1 MVNTFAAFWTTVKTL
16 MSFNNLLLQEKTYQ
30 REPKGAQ
37 LQQDFWASSFAVLS
51 VHHFQ
56 ELCAFWHRT
65 GTESNAGECP
75 KIATIKEFCIFRKE
89 ISTVLCINE

>member
-30 REPKGAQ
+30 TEPKGAQ

-75 KIATIKEFCIFRKE
+75 KKKSLQSKNSAFSGKKFQQSFA
-89 ISTVLCINE
+89 